1 MRDNVRGIGL
11 LFALIL
17 FWVGTM
23 PAQVVKRQ
31 HRTLVVNGQT
41 GPVAVVE
48 VDGRSYVDLEALAQM
63 SNGWLRSKE
72 NSIILAAPPASDA
85 STPAAIPNPVNEF
98 GLSQDFMRAGI
109 EEIAEMREWA
119 TTLASAIQNGY
130 QVTEGWVAP
139 YREQAGSNLKLAN
152 IAAATEGDR
161 NAFQLLN
168 NEFDAVSQWS
178 KTLVE
183 ARQNMDTAKY
193 VVSPNALR
201 EDPLSQKIIACGR
214 FLSSMVAS
222 GNYQDDASCH

>member
-1 MRDNVRGIGL
+1 
-11 LFALIL
+11 
-17 FWVGTM
+17 
-23 PAQVVKRQ
+23 
-31 HRTLVVNGQT
+31 
-41 GPVAVVE
+41 
-48 VDGRSYVDLEALAQM
+48 
-63 SNGWLRSKE
+63 
-72 NSIILAAPPASDA
+72 LAAPPASDA

-161 NAFQLLN
+161 NALQLLN